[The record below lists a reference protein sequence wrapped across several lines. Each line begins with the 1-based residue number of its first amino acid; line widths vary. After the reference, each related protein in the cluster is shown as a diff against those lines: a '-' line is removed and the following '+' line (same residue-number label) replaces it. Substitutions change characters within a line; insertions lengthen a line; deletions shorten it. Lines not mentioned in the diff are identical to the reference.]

1 MNKLVTLRLKSMIYS
16 GQNLGPDFRF
26 AISLGGKSTETGKRI
41 RAGETRSFDEV
52 ILRVAVPESASQ
64 LNLSIVVSESDPLY
78 DDVGSAQSMVQAGGV
93 GEKKKHLLKIP
104 VIGMGWEKKKRAVLK
119 IGLETEIESTL
130 RYVKD
135 VLPDGWL
142 KVKLAQGRVESL
154 PYLLKVALLEEDEK
168 QEGRESFKILEG
180 IHEGKSASVALP
192 GTGKSYLIRNEH
204 HSAAAVLT
212 YSLSKRELT
221 IRGLGKFKI
230 DMDPDNP
237 IPPGTYPME
246 IPDAPHQLGASY
258 TSITRYAKTWFRLG
272 REGDRYLHGGDR
284 SAGCITV
291 LHKRKWT
298 RICLFLLRSR
308 KDSRTV
314 GMLKVIR

>member
-16 GQNLGPDFRF
+16 GQDMGPDFRF
-26 AISLGGKSTETGKRI
+26 AVSLGGKAVETGKRI

-52 ILRVAVPESASQ
+52 ILRVAVPESTSQ
-64 LNLSIVVSESDPLY
+64 LKLSIVVSESDPLY
-78 DDVGSAQSMVQAGGV
+78 DDVGSAQSMIRVGGV
-93 GEKKKHLLKIP
+93 RERKEHFLKIP
-104 VIGMGWEKKKRAVLK
+104 VIGMGWEKKKRAALK

-142 KVKLAQGRVESL
+142 KVKLTQGRVE
-154 PYLLKVALLEEDEK
+154 
-168 QEGRESFKILEG
+168 
-180 IHEGKSASVALP
+180 
-192 GTGKSYLIRNEH
+192 
-204 HSAAAVLT
+204 
-212 YSLSKRELT
+212 
-221 IRGLGKFKI
+221 
-230 DMDPDNP
+230 
-237 IPPGTYPME
+237 
-246 IPDAPHQLGASY
+246 PHQGGNPY
-258 TSITRYAKTWFRLG
+258 MSITRYARTWFRLG
-272 REGDRYLHGGDR
+272 REGDRYLHVGDQ